1 MLASSSFEGYLHYY
15 FDWLNHLQPSNKFIL
30 GLIVK
35 TTHFLLSFLA
45 AFGPFITNNITFLT
59 LLIIY
64 YITLVTGWY
73 VFGYCCC
80 STLEE
85 KLDDSTKNN
94 NKKSFISIMFESIIG
109 KHNSNIIQA
118 IIIFTPFFNT
128 LFCLYKINYYCK
140 RKVKKNA

>member
-1 MLASSSFEGYLHYY
+1 MLASNFEYYLHYY
-15 FDWLNHLQPSNKFIL
+15 FDWLNDLHPFNKFIL

-35 TTHFLLSFLA
+35 TIHFLLSFLA

-64 YITLVTGWY
+64 YITLLTGWY

-85 KLDDSTKNN
+85 KLDSSLKNN
-94 NKKSFISIMFESIIG
+94 NKKSFISDMFENIIG
-109 KHNSNIIQA
+109 KSNTNIIQA

-128 LFCLYKINYYCK
+128 LVCLYKINYYCK
-140 RKVKKNA
+140 RKIK

>member
-1 MLASSSFEGYLHYY
+1 MFRYKFEYYLHYY
-15 FDWLNHLQPSNKFIL
+15 FDWLKYLTSSNKIIL

-35 TTHFLLSFLA
+35 TIHFLLSFLA

-80 STLEE
+80 STIEE
-85 KLDDSTKNN
+85 KLDGSTKN
-94 NKKSFISIMFESIIG
+94 NKKSFISDMFENIIG
-109 KHNSNIIQA
+109 KSNSNIIQA

-128 LFCLYKINYYCK
+128 LVCLYKINYYCK
-140 RKVKKNA
+140 RKTK